1 MYGCHPLEIA
11 RLMVLL
17 PFSVRVDGGCSSP
30 SAGSLQMAVPNLLKY
45 ILKKVAVVYS
55 FKVRL

>member
-1 MYGCHPLEIA
+1 
-11 RLMVLL
+11 MVLL

-55 FKVRL
+55 FKVGL